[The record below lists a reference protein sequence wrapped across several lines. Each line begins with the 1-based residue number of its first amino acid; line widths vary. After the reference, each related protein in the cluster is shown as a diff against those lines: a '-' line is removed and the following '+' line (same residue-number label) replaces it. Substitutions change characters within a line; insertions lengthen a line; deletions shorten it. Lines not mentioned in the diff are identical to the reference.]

1 MITDFS
7 LRTNKEFMIVY
18 EFKKIFFTKK
28 NCLTKLPYHEV
39 FPPENRPVQE
49 MK

>member
-18 EFKKIFFTKK
+18 EFKKIFSE